1 MKMFANTTT
10 KAPDSEHRSEGIRR
24 DRHDESKKII
34 FELLGRWIGTVV
46 LIVLI
51 IATVLSYRAK
61 DNFPSGQK
69 MSAYKVVG
77 STRSAAVLLVQQK
90 TTFNAIITALIL
102 LLGLDFFVSYENT
115 HGDPIK
121 KND

>member
-34 FELLGRWIGTVV
+34 FELLARWIGTVI

-69 MSAYKVVG
+69 
-77 STRSAAVLLVQQK
+77 
-90 TTFNAIITALIL
+90 TTFNAIITASIL
-102 LLGLDFFVSYENT
+102 LLGLNFFVSYENT